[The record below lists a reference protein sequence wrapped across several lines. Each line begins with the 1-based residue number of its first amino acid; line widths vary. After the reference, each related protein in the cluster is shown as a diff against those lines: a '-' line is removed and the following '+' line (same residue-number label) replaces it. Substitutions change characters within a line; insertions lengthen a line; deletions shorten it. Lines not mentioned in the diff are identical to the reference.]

1 VIQVHALAD
10 ELLDKE
16 LLDKETLSWEQI
28 RGIMGDRAQLS

>member
-16 LLDKETLSWEQI
+16 LLDKKTLSWEQI
-28 RGIMGDRAQLS
+28 CGIMGLVRTF